1 MENTRIYNLS
11 ELEELLSS
19 EIMVDDDISEPKAIK
34 VKTSKEIVQETTAYF
49 LRPVTTSMTIEQI
62 KSTDVALR
70 EVVSAYN
77 GISAENSTYPTVYP
91 ETTLEELVG
100 YIKQITPEQQVKII
114 YTFLYY
120 SGRISDVLIHDKK
133 LSQFKSSFV
142 VYGGATI
149 VVMTIGV
156 IFAVI
161 IIGTL
166 RNQIDANV
174 FTQWL
179 IDIFSIFSKI
189 LLDDVPS
196 VD

>member
-1 MENTRIYNLS
+1 METNRIYNLD
-11 ELEELLSS
+11 ELEALLSS
-19 EIMVDDDISEPKAIK
+19 EIKVDDDIREPKVIK

-62 KSTDVALR
+62 KPTDVALR

-91 ETTLEELVG
+91 ETTLEELVEH
-100 YIKQITPEQQVKII
+100 IKQITPEQQVKII

-133 LSQFKSSFV
+133 LSQFKSSFM
-142 VYGGATI
+142 VYGGAAI
-149 VVMTIGV
+149 IVMTIGV

>member
-1 MENTRIYNLS
+1 METNRIYNLD
-11 ELEELLSS
+11 ELEALLSS
-19 EIMVDDDISEPKAIK
+19 EIMVDEDVREPKVIK

-62 KSTDVALR
+62 KPTDVALR

-77 GISAENSTYPTVYP
+77 GISAENSTYPTVCP
-91 ETTLEELVG
+91 ETTLEELVD

-133 LSQFKSSFV
+133 LSQFKSSFM
-142 VYGGATI
+142 VYGGAAI
-149 VVMTIGV
+149 IVMTIGV
-156 IFAVI
+156 IFSVI

>member
-1 MENTRIYNLS
+1 MENNRIYSLD
-11 ELEELLSS
+11 ELEEILSS
-19 EIMVDDDISEPKAIK
+19 EIVVDDDNNEPKAIK

-62 KSTDVALR
+62 KPTDIALR

-77 GISAENSTYPTVYP
+77 GISAENSTYPTVHP
-91 ETTLEELVG
+91 ETTLEELVE

-133 LSQFKSSFV
+133 LSQFKSSFM
-142 VYGGATI
+142 VYGGAAI

>member
-49 LRPVTTSMTIEQI
+49 LRPVTTTMTIEQI
-62 KSTDVALR
+62 KPTDVALR

>member
-1 MENTRIYNLS
+1 MENNRIYSLG

-19 EIMVDDDISEPKAIK
+19 EIVVDDDNNEPKAIK

-62 KSTDVALR
+62 KPTDVALR

-77 GISAENSTYPTVYP
+77 GISAENSTYPTVHP
-91 ETTLEELVG
+91 ETTLEELVE

-133 LSQFKSSFV
+133 LSQFKSSFM
-142 VYGGATI
+142 VYGGAAI

>member
-1 MENTRIYNLS
+1 METNRIYNLD
-11 ELEELLSS
+11 ELEALLSS
-19 EIMVDDDISEPKAIK
+19 EIKVDDDIREPKVIK

-62 KSTDVALR
+62 KPTDVALR
-70 EVVSAYN
+70 EVVSTYN

-91 ETTLEELVG
+91 ETTLEELVEH
-100 YIKQITPEQQVKII
+100 IKQITPEQQVKIV

-133 LSQFKSSFV
+133 LSQFKSSFM
-142 VYGGATI
+142 VYGGAAI
-149 VVMTIGV
+149 IVMTIGV

>member
-62 KSTDVALR
+62 KPTDVALR

-149 VVMTIGV
+149 IVMTIGV

>member
-1 MENTRIYNLS
+1 METNRIYNLD
-11 ELEELLSS
+11 ELEALLSS
-19 EIMVDDDISEPKAIK
+19 EIMVDEDVRDPKVIK

-62 KSTDVALR
+62 KPTDVALR
-70 EVVSAYN
+70 EVVSSYN

-91 ETTLEELVG
+91 ETTLEELVE

-133 LSQFKSSFV
+133 LSQFKSSFM
-142 VYGGATI
+142 VYGGAAI
-149 VVMTIGV
+149 IVMTIGV

-179 IDIFSIFSKI
+179 IDVFSIFSKI

>member
-1 MENTRIYNLS
+1 MENNRIYSLG

-19 EIMVDDDISEPKAIK
+19 EIVVDDDNSEPKAIK

-62 KSTDVALR
+62 KPTDVALR

-77 GISAENSTYPTVYP
+77 GISAENSTYPTVHP
-91 ETTLEELVG
+91 ETTLEELVE

-133 LSQFKSSFV
+133 LSQFKSSFM
-142 VYGGATI
+142 VYGGAAI

>member
-1 MENTRIYNLS
+1 METNRIYNLD
-11 ELEELLSS
+11 ELEALLSS
-19 EIMVDDDISEPKAIK
+19 EIMVDEDVREPKVIK

-62 KSTDVALR
+62 KPTDVALR

-91 ETTLEELVG
+91 ETTLEELVD

-133 LSQFKSSFV
+133 LSQFKSSFM
-142 VYGGATI
+142 VYGGAGI
-149 VVMTIGV
+149 IVMTIGV
-156 IFAVI
+156 IFSVI

>member
-1 MENTRIYNLS
+1 METNRIYNLD
-11 ELEELLSS
+11 ELESLLSS
-19 EIMVDDDISEPKAIK
+19 EIVVDKDVREPKEIK
-34 VKTSKEIVQETTAYF
+34 VKTSKEIVRETTTYF
-49 LRPVTTSMTIEQI
+49 LRPITTSMTLEQI
-62 KSTDVALR
+62 KPTDVALK
-70 EVVSAYN
+70 EVVAVYN
-77 GISAENSTYPTVYP
+77 SISSEHTTYPTVHP
-91 ETTLEELVG
+91 ETTLEELVD

-120 SGRISDVLIHDKK
+120 SGRISDVLIHNKK
-133 LSQFKSSFV
+133 LSQFKSSFM
-142 VYGGATI
+142 VYGGAA
-149 VVMTIGV
+149 VVVLTIGV

>member
-1 MENTRIYNLS
+1 MENNRIYSLG

-19 EIMVDDDISEPKAIK
+19 EIVVDDDNSEPKAIK

-62 KSTDVALR
+62 KPTDVALR